1 MTSEDVVILTVFIGG
16 FVAILA
22 LTLVIDAIMR
32 RFED

>member
-1 MTSEDVVILTVFIGG
+1 MTNEDAVLLTVFIGG

-22 LTLVIDAIMR
+22 VTLLIDAILR

>member
-1 MTSEDVVILTVFIGG
+1 MTNEDVVLLTVFIGG

-22 LTLVIDAIMR
+22 LTLVIDAILR